1 MATHLCQ
8 QKEPKLARA
17 RQIPEWTSYDNE
29 IADFA
34 RGLADAGK
42 LRSRAI
48 SGSVDALASVGKK
61 AAPAAEHAP
70 ASTPESEQHTET
82 RPEHQEL

>member
-1 MATHLCQ
+1 VLIRHLSDL

-34 RGLADAGK
+34 RSLADAGK

-61 AAPAAEHAP
+61 VLVSEHSPVDAPVAQPTEAHAEH
-70 ASTPESEQHTET
+70 E
-82 RPEHQEL
+82 EL